1 MRAVEPLG
9 GPESHPLEVLF
20 VDQPTPSMYLPD
32 LTSPEVKELLPGVK
46 LAIIPVG
53 ATEQHGPHGC
63 MDYDTATAHEFS
75 KRLAQRLYPQ
85 VLVAPVIQIGV
96 SGHHMRFSGS
106 LTLRANTLTDVVMDV
121 AWSLGQ
127 HGVKK
132 FFFANG
138 HGGNNPSLGV
148 AANRIKQEYGA
159 EVAWATV
166 PYDAVTDVTAK
177 HAKTKVYGHA
187 CEIET
192 SILLYL
198 KPDSVRR
205 DRLTKGEL
213 RPEHRRVDLAREVKY
228 FDEVTV
234 NGAQGDANLASVEIG
249 RELVE
254 TGLDRYAE
262 YLQAFMD
269 R

>member
-1 MRAVEPLG
+1 M
-9 GPESHPLEVLF
+9 
-20 VDQPTPSMYLPD
+20 DQQTPSMYLPD
-32 LTSPEVKELLPGVK
+32 LTSPEVEKLLPGVK

-53 ATEQHGPHGC
+53 STEQHGPHGC
-63 MDYDTATAHEFS
+63 LDYDAAGSREFS

-85 VLVAPVIQIGV
+85 VLVAPGIQIGV
-96 SGHHMRFSGS
+96 SGHHIRFAGS
-106 LTLRANTLTDVVMDV
+106 LTVRPSTLIDVVMDV

-132 FFFANG
+132 FFLANG
-138 HGGNNPSLGV
+138 HGGNVPSLGV

-166 PYDAVTDVTAK
+166 PYDAMADVAAK
-177 HAKTKVYGHA
+177 HVKTEVQGHA

-192 SILLYL
+192 SVMMYL
-198 KPDSVRR
+198 KPDSVRV
-205 DRLTKGEL
+205 DRLTKGEV
-213 RPEHRRVDLAREVKY
+213 RPEIVGARLAGRSLAQEAKY
-228 FDEVTV
+228 FDEVTA
-234 NGAQGDANLASVEIG
+234 NGALGDANFASAEIG

-262 YLQAFMD
+262 YLQDFMD